1 MFVSDLHAPHV
12 GANIAEWKV
21 YPVMRTRAW
30 SNLEFICLLYQPEHR
45 QASDDWV
52 ALPVDP
58 TAGDRSRTVSFSPAD
73 LQDLHRVANMLEE
86 EQGATGEQI

>member
-1 MFVSDLHAPHV
+1 
-12 GANIAEWKV
+12 
-21 YPVMRTRAW
+21 
-30 SNLEFICLLYQPEHR
+30 
-45 QASDDWV
+45 ASDGWV

-86 EQGATGEQI
+86 EQGATEKQVRP